1 MKLVLKVF
9 KTVLS
14 YQKKL
19 IFKNRLK
26 HLKRKCF
33 SVLREKQSCLHGAKD
48 GCKNLRFSFK
58 LLKPFSLSSE
68 QGLKKV
74 RIKNQE
80 SECLFYKNN
89 AKKNGTFHKQIM
101 FKGGSKHSRKLL

>member
-26 HLKRKCF
+26 HLKQKCF

-48 GCKNLRFSFK
+48 GCKNLRSSFK

-68 QGLKKV
+68 QGLKKWELK
-74 RIKNQE
+74 IKKVNVYFIKTMLKRTE
-80 SECLFYKNN
+80 HF
-89 AKKNGTFHKQIM
+89 I
-101 FKGGSKHSRKLL
+101 SK

>member
-26 HLKRKCF
+26 HLKQKCF

-68 QGLKKV
+68 QGLKKWELK
-74 RIKNQE
+74 IKKVNVYFIKTMLKRTE
-80 SECLFYKNN
+80 HF
-89 AKKNGTFHKQIM
+89 I
-101 FKGGSKHSRKLL
+101 SK